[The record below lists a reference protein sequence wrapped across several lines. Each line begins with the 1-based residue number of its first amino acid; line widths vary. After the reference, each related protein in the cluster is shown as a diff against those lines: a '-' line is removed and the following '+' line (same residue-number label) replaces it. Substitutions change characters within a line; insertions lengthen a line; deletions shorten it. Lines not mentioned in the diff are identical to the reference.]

1 MVKAHRN
8 AADHHDLAAQAHRD
22 LATHHNN
29 QAALHSQTGNTQLV
43 NHHASQIALHH
54 KHAKT
59 HDALANH
66 HRNAA
71 QAVNGPNHAE
81 LQRTLNS
88 AHFAQDVHSG
98 LADAAKHRQKAAVSR
113 AVGDHTNAQRSMRAA
128 TIAHS
133 QAMSHYQTPHAK

>member
-8 AADHHDLAAQAHRD
+8 AAYHHDLAAQAHRD

-29 QAALHSQTGNTQLV
+29 QAALHKTGNTQLSG
-43 NHHASQIALHH
+43 HHASQAALHRG
-54 KHAKT
+54 HANN
-59 HDALANH
+59 HDASAIR

-88 AHFAQDVHSG
+88 ARFAQDVHSG
-98 LADAAKHRQKAAVSR
+98 LADAAKHRQKAAVFR
-113 AVGDHTNAQRSMRAA
+113 AVGDHTKAQRSMRAA